1 MKPPRMTCAA
11 SARRLQQLACWR
23 FLSLFYMY
31 LICFHTLSSVVL
43 KGKEPPDV
51 VRCFLPLPPAAP
63 RSRHAFVARPGRAAA
78 SVT

>member
-1 MKPPRMTCAA
+1 MKPPHMACAA
-11 SARRLQQLACWR
+11 SARRLQQLAWR
-23 FLSLFYMY
+23 FLSPISETLFYMY
-31 LICFHTLSSVVL
+31 LICFHKQRCFKRTY
-43 KGKEPPDV
+43 V

>member
-1 MKPPRMTCAA
+1 MKPPRMACAA

-31 LICFHTLSSVVL
+31 LICFTKQHCFNM
-43 KGKEPPDV
+43 KV